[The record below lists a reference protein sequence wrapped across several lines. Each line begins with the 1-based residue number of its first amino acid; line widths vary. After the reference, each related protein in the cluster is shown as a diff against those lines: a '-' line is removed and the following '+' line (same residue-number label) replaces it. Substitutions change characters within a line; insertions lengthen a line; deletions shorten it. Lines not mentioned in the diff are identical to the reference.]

1 MPLIAKRVVL
11 AASSTASA
19 LTDDQFE
26 YLPYNALVEFAVL
39 TDATGVLMTIFSGSD
54 LLMDEGP
61 VPLGTINVFPKY
73 PDDYH
78 LTDVAA
84 GGERLKIRLRDTSA
98 AQRIVMVGVKISQIL
113 G

>member
-1 MPLIAKRVVL
+1 MPFIAKRVVMT
-11 AASSTASA
+11 ASGSSSA

-26 YLPYNALVEFAVL
+26 YLPYNALVEFGLLA
-39 TDATGVLMTIFSGSD
+39 DATGVLATVFSGSD

-61 VPLGTINVFPKY
+61 VAIGTINVFPKF

-78 LTDVAA
+78 LTDLAA

-98 AQRIVMVGVKISQIL
+98 AIRTVMIGVRISQIL
-113 G
+113 

>member
-1 MPLIAKRVVL
+1 MPLITKRIVL

-26 YLPYNALVEFAVL
+26 YLPYNALVEFGLLA
-39 TDATGVLMTIFSGSD
+39 DATGVLATVYSGTD

-61 VPLGTINVFPKY
+61 VALGSAINVFPKY

-98 AQRIVMVGVKISQIL
+98 AQRVIMIGVRINQIV
-113 G
+113 